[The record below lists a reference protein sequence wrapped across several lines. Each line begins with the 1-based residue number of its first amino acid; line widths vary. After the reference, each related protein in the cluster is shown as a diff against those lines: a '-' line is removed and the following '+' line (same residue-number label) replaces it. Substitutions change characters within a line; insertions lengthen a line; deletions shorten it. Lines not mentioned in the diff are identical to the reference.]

1 MCFLVAVPAVRS
13 SGVARLC
20 VTCVG
25 LYSIRR
31 SNIVSKHILAF
42 SLLALLLFVAAC
54 GSKTSSVETGK
65 VIKSAPIGNLTVT
78 LTSSSGQIKH
88 GGDEFFI
95 TFKDSS
101 GKPVDVGAAAL
112 TFHMPQMASM
122 APMNDPATLTTT
134 DTPGVYRA
142 KANIEVAGE
151 WQAQVSYEGP
161 AGKGQT
167 SFSVTAQ

>member
-1 MCFLVAVPAVRS
+1 M
-13 SGVARLC
+13 
-20 VTCVG
+20 
-25 LYSIRR
+25 
-31 SNIVSKHILAF
+31 SKFILAF
-42 SLLALLLFVAAC
+42 CLLTLLLLIAC
-54 GSKTSSVETGK
+54 GSKSATVDAGK
-65 VIKSAPIGNLTVT
+65 VIKSAPIGNLTVA
-78 LTSSSGQIKH
+78 LSNSSGQIKH
-88 GGDEFFI
+88 GGDQFFI

-122 APMNDPATLTTT
+122 AAMNDSATLTTT

-142 KANIEVAGE
+142 KANVETAGE
-151 WQAQVSYEGP
+151 WQVQVSFEGP

>member
-1 MCFLVAVPAVRS
+1 M
-13 SGVARLC
+13 
-20 VTCVG
+20 
-25 LYSIRR
+25 
-31 SNIVSKHILAF
+31 SKSILAF
-42 SLLALLLFVAAC
+42 SLLGLLVLIAAC
-54 GSKTSSVETGK
+54 GSKTSSFETGR
-65 VIKSAPIGNLTVT
+65 VIKSAPVGSLTVA
-78 LTSSSGQIKH
+78 LSSSSGQIKH
-88 GGDEFFI
+88 GGDEFFV

-122 APMNDPATLTTT
+122 AAVNDTATLTTT

-142 KANIEVAGE
+142 KANIEMAGE

>member
-1 MCFLVAVPAVRS
+1 M
-13 SGVARLC
+13 
-20 VTCVG
+20 
-25 LYSIRR
+25 
-31 SNIVSKHILAF
+31 SKSILAF
-42 SLLALLLFVAAC
+42 SLVTLLFLIAAC
-54 GSKTSSVETGK
+54 GSKTTSVDTGK

-78 LTSSSGQIKH
+78 LSSSSGQIKH
-88 GGDEFFI
+88 GSDEFFI

-122 APMNDPATLTTT
+122 AAMNDPATLTTT

-167 SFSVTAQ
+167 SFSVTTQ

>member
-1 MCFLVAVPAVRS
+1 M
-13 SGVARLC
+13 
-20 VTCVG
+20 
-25 LYSIRR
+25 
-31 SNIVSKHILAF
+31 SKYILAF
-42 SLLALLLFVAAC
+42 SLLVLLLIVAAC
-54 GSKTSSVETGK
+54 GSKTSVDTSK

-78 LTSSSGQIKH
+78 LSNPSGQIKH

-101 GKPVDVGAAAL
+101 GKPVDVGAASL
-112 TFHMPQMASM
+112 TFHMPQMGSM
-122 APMNDPATLTTT
+122 AQMNDHAALTTT
-134 DTPGVYRA
+134 DTPGIYRA
-142 KANIEVAGE
+142 KANIEMAGE

>member
-1 MCFLVAVPAVRS
+1 M
-13 SGVARLC
+13 
-20 VTCVG
+20 
-25 LYSIRR
+25 
-31 SNIVSKHILAF
+31 SKSILAL
-42 SLLALLLFVAAC
+42 SVLALLLFVAAC
-54 GSKTSSVETGK
+54 GSKSAPVDTGK
-65 VIKSAPIGNLTVT
+65 VIKSAPIGNLIIT
-78 LTSSSGQIKH
+78 LSSPSGQIKH
-88 GGDEFFI
+88 GGDEFFV

-122 APMNDPATLTTT
+122 PAMNDPATLTTT

-151 WQAQVSYEGP
+151 WQAQVSYEGS

>member
-1 MCFLVAVPAVRS
+1 
-13 SGVARLC
+13 
-20 VTCVG
+20 
-25 LYSIRR
+25 
-31 SNIVSKHILAF
+31 VSKCILSF

-54 GSKTSSVETGK
+54 GSKSVSVDTGK
-65 VIKSAPIGNLTVT
+65 VIKSAPIGNLTLT
-78 LTSSSGQIKH
+78 LSSSSGQIKH

-122 APMNDPATLTTT
+122 AAMNDPATLTTT
-134 DTPGVYRA
+134 DAPGVYRA
-142 KANIEVAGE
+142 KANIEMAGE
-151 WQAQVSYEGP
+151 WQAQASYEGP

-167 SFSVTAQ
+167 SFSVTVR

>member
-1 MCFLVAVPAVRS
+1 M
-13 SGVARLC
+13 
-20 VTCVG
+20 
-25 LYSIRR
+25 
-31 SNIVSKHILAF
+31 SKYILPF
-42 SLLALLLFVAAC
+42 SLLALLLLVAAC
-54 GSKTSSVETGK
+54 GSKSAIIDAGK
-65 VIKSAPIGNLTVT
+65 VIKSAPIGNVTVT
-78 LTSSSGQIKH
+78 LSSSSGQIKH

-112 TFHMPQMASM
+112 TLHMPQMASM
-122 APMNDPATLTTT
+122 PAMNDSATLTTT

-142 KANIEVAGE
+142 KANIETAGE
-151 WQAQVSYEGP
+151 WQAQVSFEGP

>member
-1 MCFLVAVPAVRS
+1 MAK
-13 SGVARLC
+13 
-20 VTCVG
+20 
-25 LYSIRR
+25 Y
-31 SNIVSKHILAF
+31 ILAF
-42 SLLALLLFVAAC
+42 SLLVLLLIVAAC
-54 GSKTSSVETGK
+54 GAKTSSVDTGK

-78 LTSSSGQIKH
+78 LSNSSGQLKH
-88 GGDEFFI
+88 GTDEFFI

-122 APMNDPATLTTT
+122 PAMNDSATLTTT
-134 DTPGVYRA
+134 DTPGVYSA
-142 KANIEVAGE
+142 KANIETAGE
-151 WQAQVSYEGP
+151 WQAQVSFEGP

>member
-1 MCFLVAVPAVRS
+1 M
-13 SGVARLC
+13 
-20 VTCVG
+20 
-25 LYSIRR
+25 
-31 SNIVSKHILAF
+31 SKYILAF
-42 SLLALLLFVAAC
+42 SLLAVLFLIAAC
-54 GSKTSSVETGK
+54 GSKTSSVDTGK
-65 VIKSAPIGNLTVT
+65 VIKSALIGNLTVT
-78 LTSSSGQIKH
+78 LSSSSGKIKH
-88 GGDEFFI
+88 RGDEFFI

-112 TFHMPQMASM
+112 TFHMPQMGSM
-122 APMNDPATLTTT
+122 AQMNDHATLTTT

-142 KANIEVAGE
+142 KADIGMAGE

>member
-1 MCFLVAVPAVRS
+1 M
-13 SGVARLC
+13 
-20 VTCVG
+20 
-25 LYSIRR
+25 
-31 SNIVSKHILAF
+31 SKYILAF
-42 SLLALLLFVAAC
+42 SLLFVVAAC
-54 GSKTSSVETGK
+54 GSKTSSVDTGK

-78 LTSSSGQIKH
+78 LSGPSGQIKH

-101 GKPVDVGAAAL
+101 GKPADVGAAAL

-142 KANIEVAGE
+142 KANIEMAGE
-151 WQAQVSYEGP
+151 WQAQVSFEGP

>member
-1 MCFLVAVPAVRS
+1 M
-13 SGVARLC
+13 
-20 VTCVG
+20 
-25 LYSIRR
+25 
-31 SNIVSKHILAF
+31 SKYLLAL

-54 GSKTSSVETGK
+54 GSRASSVDTGK
-65 VIKSAPIGNLTVT
+65 VIKSAPIGNLTVA
-78 LTSSSGQIKH
+78 LSSPSGQIKH
-88 GGDEFFI
+88 GGDEFYI

-101 GKPVDVGAAAL
+101 AKPVDVGAAAL
-112 TFHMPQMASM
+112 TFHMPQMGSM
-122 APMNDPATLTTT
+122 AQMNDHANLTTT

-142 KANIEVAGE
+142 KAEIQMAGE

>member
-1 MCFLVAVPAVRS
+1 M
-13 SGVARLC
+13 
-20 VTCVG
+20 
-25 LYSIRR
+25 
-31 SNIVSKHILAF
+31 SKYILAF
-42 SLLALLLFVAAC
+42 GLFTVLLFVAAC
-54 GSKTSSVETGK
+54 GSKTSADDTGK
-65 VIKSAPIGNLTVT
+65 VIKGVPIGNLTVT
-78 LTSSSGQIKH
+78 LSSSSGQIKH

-112 TFHMPQMASM
+112 TFHMPQMGTM
-122 APMNDPATLTTT
+122 AQMNDHATLTTT

-151 WQAQVSYEGP
+151 WQAQLSFEGP
-161 AGKGQT
+161 AGKGQA

>member
-1 MCFLVAVPAVRS
+1 M
-13 SGVARLC
+13 
-20 VTCVG
+20 
-25 LYSIRR
+25 
-31 SNIVSKHILAF
+31 SKCILAF
-42 SLLALLLFVAAC
+42 SLLALLLLVAAC
-54 GSKTSSVETGK
+54 GSKSAMVDSGK

-78 LTSSSGQIKH
+78 LSSSSGQLKH
-88 GGDEFFI
+88 GSDEFFI

-122 APMNDPATLTTT
+122 PAMNDSATLTTM

-142 KANIEVAGE
+142 KANIETAGE
-151 WQAQVSYEGP
+151 WQAQVSFEGP
-161 AGKGQT
+161 AGNGQT

>member
-1 MCFLVAVPAVRS
+1 M
-13 SGVARLC
+13 
-20 VTCVG
+20 
-25 LYSIRR
+25 
-31 SNIVSKHILAF
+31 SKNILAL
-42 SLLALLLFVAAC
+42 SLLAVLSFIAAC
-54 GSKTSSVETGK
+54 GSKSGSVDTGK

-78 LTSSSGQIKH
+78 LASPSGQLKH

-95 TFKDSS
+95 SFKDSS

-122 APMNDPATLTTT
+122 AAMNDSATLTTT
-134 DTPGVYRA
+134 DMPGVYRA
-142 KANIEVAGE
+142 KANIETAGE